1 MFRKHLLVLE
11 HQFLLQIAN
20 QISPSSQ
27 FIYLSKRYFRLILPI
42 SFFRMIQSIDSIH
55 QFHSINPI

>member
-1 MFRKHLLVLE
+1 MVLE